1 MDAQP
6 ETKERHNYARDPK
19 NKDGLESKWQHTG
32 NTQVDDGTGNGTTVR
47 ACMKQVDDGTG
58 HGTTVRACTKQGS
71 CSTCNKARRNKG
83 SDKCSRCQLAVM
95 AAIFST

>member
-32 NTQVDDGTGNGTTVR
+32 NTQVDDGTGNGTTAR
-47 ACMKQVDDGTG
+47 ACNKQE
-58 HGTTVRACTKQGS
+58 S
-71 CSTCNKARRNKG
+71 CITCNVARAPSKG
-83 SDKCSRCQLAVM
+83 NPCALADM
-95 AAIFST
+95 AAFFGT